1 MATALPIRFGARGS
15 PGRGTNPA
23 GAAPI
28 ASHRRQACS
37 PSALLASAIGTTVGI
52 LTSVISTTAGLLPVL
67 VPVILALAFT

>member
-15 PGRGTNPA
+15 PGRGANPA
-23 GAAPI
+23 SAAPL

-37 PSALLASAIGTTVGI
+37 PSARLAPVISTTAGI
-52 LTSVISTTAGLLPVL
+52 LTSVISITAGLLPVL